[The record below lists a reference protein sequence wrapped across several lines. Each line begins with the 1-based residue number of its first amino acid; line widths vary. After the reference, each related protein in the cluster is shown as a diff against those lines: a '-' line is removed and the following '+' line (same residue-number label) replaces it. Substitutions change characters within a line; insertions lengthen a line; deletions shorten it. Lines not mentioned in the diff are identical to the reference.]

1 MAMLREE
8 IGNALRRRILAGLH
22 LGILRPGDRLPSARE
37 LAGQFD
43 ADQRV
48 VVAAYREL
56 EGEGL
61 VEVRPRSGM
70 YVAAAAHQAG
80 ALLPQ
85 LAAWFVEVLLQGRAR
100 GIAPA
105 AFPEHARRCLETLR
119 LRAACLECNADQL
132 ASLCGEL
139 ADDYGIA
146 SDAVELDAVRDPE
159 ALPPEVRRADLLVT
173 TTFHAAEV
181 ERLARRLHK
190 PAVAVALNPDFIGEV
205 TRLLGQGP
213 VYFVGTD
220 PRFADKLRWM
230 FADAPGAANL
240 RLLIA
245 GRDDLGVIPP
255 DAPLHVMRSARRRV
269 RAPDVGRPL
278 FPPARVFSE
287 DSARQ
292 LLTLVVLA
300 NMRAVAAVAG
310 PGAEAASDGRPT

>member
-1 MAMLREE
+1 MLREE

-22 LGILRPGDRLPSARE
+22 LGIMRPGERLPSARE

-56 EGEGL
+56 EREGL

-70 YVAAAAHQAG
+70 YVAPAAHQSG

-85 LAAWFVEVLLQGRAR
+85 LAAWFVEVLLQVRGR

-119 LRAACLECNADQL
+119 LRAVCIECNADQL

-139 ADDYGIA
+139 RDDYGLE
-146 SDAVELDAVRDPE
+146 SDAVELDAVDELAAAP
-159 ALPPEVRRADLLVT
+159 AVRRADLLVT

-181 ERLARRLHK
+181 ERLGARLQK
-190 PAVAVALNPDFIGEV
+190 PVVAVALNADFISEIG
-205 TRLLGQGP
+205 RLLEQGP

-220 PRFADKLRWM
+220 PRFAEKLRWV
-230 FADAPGAANL
+230 FAETPGARNL
-240 RLLIA
+240 RPLVV
-245 GRDDLGVIPP
+245 GVDDLAQIPP
-255 DAPLHVMRSARRRV
+255 DAPTHVMRAARDR
-269 RAPDVGRPL
+269 L
-278 FPPARVFSE
+278 PARERGRLLLPPPRIFSE
-287 DSARQ
+287 DSARR

-300 NMRAVAAVAG
+300 NMRALA
-310 PGAEAASDGRPT
+310 AASDAAAG